1 MKLCAGKR
9 RGSEVSVGTS
19 ALVLR
24 YPVVINQQWRLCV
37 ACVALGYISPF
48 ISVFW
53 CMCIL
58 LYLYFRLLVF
68 CSIYIYLYYI
78 CVLVIC
84 ILSFCCICILVHLHF
99 VAFVFLSICI
109 LFRSPVLSSLDW
121 GDKVLSWNTPPHPN
135 HPHKLSKAKEG
146 LYCITHPCPWLNN
159 SAEIVHSP
167 SFKERKMSKN

>member
-109 LFRSPVLSSLDW
+109 LLSQPSPVQFRLGRQSTQLEHP
-121 GDKVLSWNTPPHPN
+121 TPPTHTNSP
-135 HPHKLSKAKEG
+135 KLKTDYTGSHIHALG
-146 LYCITHPCPWLNN
+146 WTTQQRLFILRLLT
-159 SAEIVHSP
+159 
-167 SFKERKMSKN
+167 KERCPKI